1 LTKDENRD
9 ISDFLTASTNGV
21 NMRRYLA
28 IIPVLVA
35 AMSATSAY
43 ADPVTY
49 DFSVFSSYYF
59 LGGSQIN
66 ASGPVVTFQV
76 TGDTSNIVP
85 DASLSGASEITATTA
100 EILVNG
106 SFFSTVT
113 DPIIVIDDPSSSTIG
128 LVDTS
133 ADIMDITSSSLSG
146 VSLSDNTAVLSGVA
160 SYGGSNP
167 FIGTTPEGLFQLFS
181 PDGVDFYSA
190 TVTAPGDGGGGLNG
204 IPGLTPTPEP
214 SPMLLLG
221 TGLLGLAVVL
231 FRKARTGMVFN
242 A

>member
-1 LTKDENRD
+1 
-9 ISDFLTASTNGV
+9 
-21 NMRRYLA
+21 MRRYLA

-35 AMSATSAY
+35 VISATSAH

-49 DFSVFSSYYF
+49 DFSVFSSYSF
-59 LGGSQIN
+59 LGGSHTDN
-66 ASGPVVTFQV
+66 ASEFVTFQV

-85 DASLSGASEITATTA
+85 DPSLLGASEIVATTA

-106 SFFSTVT
+106 SFFSTIT
-113 DPIIVIDDPSSSTIG
+113 DPITVIDDPASSTIG

-146 VSLSDNTAVLSGVA
+146 VSLADSIAQLSGVA
-160 SYGGSNP
+160 SYGGNP
-167 FIGTTPEGLFQLFS
+167 LIGTTPEGLFQLLT

-190 TVTAPGDGGGGLNG
+190 TVTAPVGGG
-204 IPGLTPTPEP
+204 PGPTPTPEP
-214 SPMLLLG
+214 SSMLLLG
-221 TGLLGLAVVL
+221 TGVLGLAVLL
-231 FRKARTGMVFN
+231 FRKSRSGMVFN